1 MIGNNIAA
9 LRKIRGLTQVD
20 LAMAIHV
27 TQSAVSQWETGKTVP
42 DLQQLY
48 ILSNF
53 FGVSVDALTSEK
65 GIIPTGTQKASPEP
79 QKIDPHTYYAQKF
92 GRTGLDAN
100 RSTQRSD
107 NAHCTVCADSAKLSC
122 IAHTSCKINALRIT
136 RNMRVYQNRSKRKLR
151 RS

>member
-1 MIGNNIAA
+1 MLGNNIAA

-20 LAMAIHV
+20 LARAIHV

-92 GRTGLDAN
+92 GDE
-100 RSTQRSD
+100 TQEIVDYFLSLLASMPDEKSRQKTAEGAVTL
-107 NAHCTVCADSAKLSC
+107 AHGM
-122 IAHTSCKINALRIT
+122 IATCEHEDKE
-136 RNMRVYQNRSKRKLR
+136 
-151 RS
+151 

>member
-65 GIIPTGTQKASPEP
+65 GIIQTGTQKASPEP
-79 QKIDPHTYYAQKF
+79 QKIDPHTYYAYKF
-92 GRTGLDAN
+92 GAE
-100 RSTQRSD
+100 TQEIVDQFLAMVASIPD
-107 NAHCTVCADSAKLSC
+107 QKKQLETAEGAKTFAQGMLAKC
-122 IAHTSCKINALRIT
+122 EQDGKE
-136 RNMRVYQNRSKRKLR
+136 
-151 RS
+151 

>member
-20 LAMAIHV
+20 MASAIHV

-92 GRTGLDAN
+92 GDV
-100 RSTQRSD
+100 TQEIVDHFLALLASMPDEKSRQKTAEGAVTL
-107 NAHCTVCADSAKLSC
+107 AHGMLATCEHDDKE
-122 IAHTSCKINALRIT
+122 
-136 RNMRVYQNRSKRKLR
+136 
-151 RS
+151 

>member
-20 LAMAIHV
+20 LARSIHV

-79 QKIDPHTYYAQKF
+79 QKIDPHTYYAYKF
-92 GRTGLDAN
+92 GAE
-100 RSTQRSD
+100 TQEIVDQFLAMVASIPD
-107 NAHCTVCADSAKLSC
+107 QKKQLETAEGAKTFAQGML
-122 IAHTSCKINALRIT
+122 AKFEQEGKA
-136 RNMRVYQNRSKRKLR
+136 
-151 RS
+151 

>member
-20 LAMAIHV
+20 LARGIHV

-53 FGVSVDALTSEK
+53 FGVSVDALTSGK
-65 GIIPTGTQKASPEP
+65 GIIQTGTQKASPEP

-92 GRTGLDAN
+92 GDE
-100 RSTQRSD
+100 TQKIIDYFLSLMASMPDEKSRLKTAEGAVTL
-107 NAHCTVCADSAKLSC
+107 AHGILATCQHEDKE
-122 IAHTSCKINALRIT
+122 
-136 RNMRVYQNRSKRKLR
+136 
-151 RS
+151 